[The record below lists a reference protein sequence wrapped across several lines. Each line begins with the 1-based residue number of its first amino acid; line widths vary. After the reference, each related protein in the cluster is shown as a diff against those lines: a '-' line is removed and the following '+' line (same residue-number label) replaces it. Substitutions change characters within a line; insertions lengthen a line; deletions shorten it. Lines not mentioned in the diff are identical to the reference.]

1 MVVWVWVDQRLY
13 GLFFSLGG
21 SMVELVLSSGSS
33 VVESEPRLQD
43 NEALLSIYIS
53 IYISLVVQISALL

>member
-13 GLFFSLGG
+13 GLSLGG